1 VNSFDELPWHYAT
14 LVDVLIDRRVPGHD
28 DRIVLAIDWPGG
40 SRESI
45 EFHECWMFDAY
56 MDFGIIVP
64 EHVRSASAL
73 DSDDGLERLRQTW
86 SKSGVQMP
94 RLKCFK
100 IEMNSTASVLR
111 ITLRDSQFEPDKV
124 SASLE

>member
-1 VNSFDELPWHYAT
+1 M
-14 LVDVLIDRRVPGHD
+14 
-28 DRIVLAIDWPGG
+28 DWPGG

-45 EFHECWMFDAY
+45 EFQECWMFDAH
-56 MDFGIIVP
+56 MNFGMIVP

-86 SKSGVQMP
+86 SKYGVEVA

-100 IEMNSTASVLR
+100 IELNSTASVLR
-111 ITLRDSQFEPDKV
+111 IYAARFTVR
-124 SASLE
+124 AR